1 MEYKRSEEAE
11 IDLLQLIKALW
22 RKAWIIALVTVICGG
37 IFFGYAVVSASRQKA
52 DEAPVQAEELDG
64 EMPYAAQTLMYV
76 KYVGSSDIL
85 AGDTRI
91 DVKEEEISTA
101 RSLVKTCA
109 AILNARTTLEEVI
122 ALTGVD
128 YTYEE
133 LAKMVFCEEVK
144 DTPVFSVTV
153 VSGDQAE
160 AEKIAKA
167 IGKILPEK
175 VTSLVAGSAVM
186 VVDDAAGIA
195 AEDIAEVVE
204 GENASKSAYVKKTV
218 IGLLLGFVLACG
230 VIVLKEIINPQI
242 HDGEYLARTYTLP
255 VLATIPELVPKKKES
270 GEQTRAELGENLST
284 VAGEAFRLLRTNLEL
299 GFENCKVVGVTGSM
313 AGEEAT
319 ATAINLAYTMA
330 RKGSRVLL
338 VEADLRIPAIA
349 RQLKLKGM
357 GLAELLSGSCS
368 LEETLSRPEGMENLE
383 VMPAGAIPANPSEL
397 LASEKLQT
405 MLEGMKHTYDAI
417 VLDLPPVNA
426 VSDAAQVSRL
436 VDGMVMVVRQE
447 HCDVRS
453 LEKALGQLHFVGANI
468 LGFAVTG
475 AAVRKKRTYGDYC
488 QENSARA
495 DG

>member
-37 IFFGYAVVSASRQKA
+37 IFFGYAVV
-52 DEAPVQAEELDG
+52 EELDG

-195 AEDIAEVVE
+195 AEDIE
-204 GENASKSAYVKKTV
+204 GENASKSAYVKKSV

-270 GEQTRAELGENLST
+270 GEQTQAELGENLST

-357 GLAELLSGSCS
+357 GLAELLSGSCT

-405 MLEGMKHTYDAI
+405 VLEGMKHTYDAI

-426 VSDAAQVSRL
+426 VSDAVQVSRL